1 MQQLIHILAPALW
14 ALATALI
21 VWHCLSLAREITYV
35 TLGDGRRQ
43 ERKLPM
49 FFKLLLPFAGN
60 FRAFFTAPRFT
71 RRREELDRRIVSA
84 GFEGLV
90 SGWEF
95 MAIQVLNP
103 IAMGLLWAIA
113 IRLFAMLDETIRSEA
128 AVLTVLGIV
137 LFALQPGIWLR
148 QMVKARQKS
157 IQKAMPF
164 MIDLLT
170 LSVEAGIDFMS
181 ALQRATDGR
190 AMDPLNEELVRVS
203 QEIRLGT
210 SRQKA
215 LRNLSDRVD
224 MPDMRSFAF
233 ALIQADE
240 LGVGIG
246 TILRIQSDQ
255 MRQKRFDRAER
266 MANEAPVKML
276 FPLMLFIFP
285 AVFII
290 LLGPILSRVGGGL
303 M

>member
-1 MQQLIHILAPALW
+1 MQQILHILAPALW
-14 ALATALI
+14 ALSSALI